1 MPPFHIH
8 RIPGSIN
15 FYWALHLATY
25 FLISDAVVS
34 YFSDEK
40 LKGLSLSKRK

>member
-8 RIPGSIN
+8 HIPSSIN
-15 FYWALHLATY
+15 SYWALHLATY